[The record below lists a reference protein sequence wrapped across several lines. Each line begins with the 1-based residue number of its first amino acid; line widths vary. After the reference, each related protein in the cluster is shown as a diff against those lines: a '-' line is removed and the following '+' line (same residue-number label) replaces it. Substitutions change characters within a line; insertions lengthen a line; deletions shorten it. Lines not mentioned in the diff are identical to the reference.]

1 MRKWLFSGQIFGRS
15 ATAAKNARR
24 CGALL
29 CSLTATFAVAATAH
43 AQGADDVN
51 EVEITPF
58 IGYMVGGEFEDPGD
72 PSASADDIDR
82 DLKEDQNFGVIV
94 NLNADGPDRQYEL
107 LYSQQDTQIEG
118 DVPLDLKVEYLQIG
132 GIVNFMDNPRVIP
145 FFGIT
150 VGGARFTPDGPNT
163 DSETKL
169 AFSVGGGLKIPVTDH
184 IGIRLD
190 TRAFISL
197 FDTDATVFCVSN
209 PSVVSGCSIRAKSD
223 TVLQFSGNLGITIG
237 F

>member
-1 MRKWLFSGQIFGRS
+1 MRKWLFNGQIFGRP
-15 ATAAKNARR
+15 ATTAKAARR
-24 CGALL
+24 GALL
-29 CSLTATFAVAATAH
+29 CSLTATFAVAATAQ
-43 AQGADDVN
+43 AQGPDEVN

-58 IGYMVGGEFEDPGD
+58 IGYMVGGEFEDAGD
-72 PSASADDIDR
+72 PTTSADDIDR
-82 DLKEDQNFGVIV
+82 DLKEDQQFGVIV

-169 AFSVGGGLKIPVTDH
+169 AFGIGGGLKIPITSH

-197 FDTDATVFCVSN
+197 FDTDAQIFCVSS
-209 PSVVSGCSIRAKSD
+209 PGVSGCSIRSKSD
-223 TVLQFSGNLGITIG
+223 TVVQYSGNLGITVG

>member
-1 MRKWLFSGQIFGRS
+1 MRKWLFGRQIFERS
-15 ATAAKNARR
+15 QAARR
-24 CGALL
+24 CGALA
-29 CSLTATFAVAATAH
+29 CSLTATLAMAATAQ
-43 AQGADDVN
+43 AQGVNDVN

-58 IGYMVGGEFEDPGD
+58 IGYTVGGEFEDPGD
-72 PSASADDIDR
+72 PTTSSDDIDR
-82 DLKEDQNFGVIV
+82 DVQEDQNFGVIV

-118 DVPLDLKVEYLQIG
+118 DAPLGLKVEYLQIG
-132 GIVNFMDNPRVIP
+132 GIVNFMENPRVIP

-150 VGGARFTPDGPNT
+150 VGGARFTPDGPST
-163 DSETKL
+163 QSETKL
-169 AFSVGGGLKIPVTDH
+169 AFGIGGGLKVPLTDH

-197 FDTDATVFCVSN
+197 FDTDASVFCVSN
-209 PSVVSGCSIRAKSD
+209 PSVASGCSIRAKSD
-223 TVLQFSGNLGITIG
+223 TVIQYTGNLGITFG

>member
-1 MRKWLFSGQIFGRS
+1 MRKWLFNGQIFGRP
-15 ATAAKNARR
+15 AIAAKLARR

-29 CSLTATFAVAATAH
+29 CSLTATFAVAAS
-43 AQGADDVN
+43 AQAQDNVN

-58 IGYMVGGEFEDPGD
+58 VGYMVGGEFEDPGD
-72 PSASADDIDR
+72 PTTSADDIDR

-94 NLNADGPDRQYEL
+94 NLNADGPDRQYEI

-118 DVPLDLKVEYLQIG
+118 DAPMDLKVEYLQIG

-169 AFSVGGGLKIPVTDH
+169 AFSIGGGLKIPVTDH

-197 FDTDATVFCVSN
+197 FDADTSVFCVSN
-209 PSVVSGCSIRAKSD
+209 PAVVSGCSIRSKSD
-223 TVLQFSGNLGITIG
+223 TVVQYSGNLGIAIG